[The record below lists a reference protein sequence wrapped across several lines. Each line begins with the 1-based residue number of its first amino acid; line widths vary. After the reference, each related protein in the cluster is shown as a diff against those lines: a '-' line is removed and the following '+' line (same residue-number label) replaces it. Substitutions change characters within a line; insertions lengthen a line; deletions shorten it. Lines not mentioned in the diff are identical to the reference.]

1 MRFLLSLTTLAI
13 ALSPS
18 VALAAFSDVSPSYPY
33 KDAID
38 WVQDQGIATG
48 YSDGTFRPD
57 APINRVE
64 LLKIA
69 VGANFVEAE
78 TRLCDPNHIYNFPD
92 ASRDNWYARYLCAAV
107 QNKIV
112 EGYPDGSFRPD
123 QPVTYVEAAKIIGL
137 AWKHLEHL
145 HADKVPFPA
154 VKAGAPWYEVYVRH
168 LQNNDAVP
176 PTILEN
182 GQLLTRGEMASI
194 IYSLGSATSKEDRW
208 GKFTDINGNFTIDF
222 PARTQSDDPSHPY
235 NILYGKH
242 VYYGEKGAWELAMF
256 STADLLPGE
265 SWPDLARRIESSAK
279 ELDEVSESDR
289 GDHVVYLLT
298 NAQRDRFFR
307 FVVHDDIA
315 LMFLFDS
322 GSTTTSAIQS
332 SLKFLD

>member
-1 MRFLLSLTTLAI
+1 MRFLLSLSTLAI
-13 ALSPS
+13 ALSPT
-18 VALAAFSDVSPSYPY
+18 VALAAFSDVSRSHPY
-33 KDAID
+33 GDAID
-38 WVQDQGIATG
+38 WVREQGIATG

-92 ASRDNWYARYLCAAV
+92 ASRDNWYARFLCAAV
-107 QNKIV
+107 QNRIV
-112 EGYPDGSFRPD
+112 EGYPDGTFRPE

-145 HADKVPFPA
+145 HADKVPFPEA
-154 VKAGAPWYEVYVRH
+154 KAGAPWYEVYVRH
-168 LQNNDAVP
+168 LQNNSAVP
-176 PTILEN
+176 STIREN

-194 IYSLGSATSKEDRW
+194 IHSLGSATAKEDRW
-208 GKFTDINGNFTIDF
+208 EKFTDINGHFTIDF
-222 PARTQSDDPSHPY
+222 PAGTQSDDPSYPY
-235 NILYGKH
+235 NILHGKH
-242 VYYGEKGAWELAMF
+242 VYYGDEGAWELAMF

-289 GDHVVYLLT
+289 GDHMVYMLT
-298 NAQRDRFFR
+298 NAQRSRFFR

-315 LMFLFDS
+315 LMFLFNS
-322 GSTTTSAIQS
+322 GDTTSSAIQS